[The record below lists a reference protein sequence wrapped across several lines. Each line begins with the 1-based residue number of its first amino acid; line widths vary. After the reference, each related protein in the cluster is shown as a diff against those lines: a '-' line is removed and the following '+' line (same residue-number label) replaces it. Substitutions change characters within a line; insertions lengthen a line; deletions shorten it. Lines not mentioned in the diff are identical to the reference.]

1 MKSGF
6 VERTLAGLIAA
17 SDYAASAEQ
26 LAAARGALQAIDP
39 RVKVAGL
46 FALVLAAA
54 AARNLPTVAGL
65 FVSALLLAGISR
77 IRFQRLAG
85 WVWTPVLFFTGTIAL
100 PAVFLT
106 PGRALA
112 AWGPVAIAA
121 PGLDS
126 AALLVA
132 RAETA
137 ATLAALLVL
146 TTPWPWV
153 LKSLRVFRCPVL
165 VVAIL
170 GMTYRY
176 IFVILETAL
185 DMFESRKSRTVGSLA
200 PAERRRLAAAS
211 AGVLLSKS
219 LQLSADV
226 HLAMQARGFRG
237 EVYLL
242 DDFRARPA
250 DWVWCAGFALLAAA
264 ALWGEDDRAR
274 STAAANSG
282 LHRRR
287 GVLSLPG
294 RHRPR

>member
-1 MKSGF
+1 MKRTF
-6 VERTLAGLIAA
+6 IERTLAGLLAA

-26 LAAARGALQAIDP
+26 LAAAGGLLQGIDP

-54 AARNLPTVAGL
+54 ASRHLQPIIAL
-65 FVSALLLAGISR
+65 FGAALLLALLSR
-77 IRFQRLAG
+77 VHLARLAA
-85 WVWTPVLFFTGTIAL
+85 WVWTPVLLFTGTIAL
-100 PAVFLT
+100 PALFLT
-106 PGRALA
+106 PGRAVTSL
-112 AWGPVAIAA
+112 GPLTITS

-126 AALLVA
+126 AALLLA
-132 RAETA
+132 RAETS
-137 ATLAALLVL
+137 ATLAALVVL
-146 TTPWPWV
+146 TTPWPSV
-153 LKSLRVFRCPVL
+153 LKALRVFRCPIL
-165 VVAIL
+165 VVTIL

-185 DMFESRKSRTVGSLA
+185 DMFESRKSRTIGALE

-219 LQLSADV
+219 LQLAGDV

-250 DWVWCAGFALLAAA
+250 DWCWSGGFALLAAA
-264 ALWGEDDRAR
+264 ALWW
-274 STAAANSG
+274 
-282 LHRRR
+282 
-287 GVLSLPG
+287 G
-294 RHRPR
+294 R

>member
-264 ALWGEDDRAR
+264 ALWG
-274 STAAANSG
+274 
-282 LHRRR
+282 
-287 GVLSLPG
+287 G
-294 RHRPR
+294 R

>member
-1 MKSGF
+1 MKAGF

-17 SDYAASAEQ
+17 SEYAASAEQ
-26 LAAARGALQAIDP
+26 LASARGTLQRVDP

-46 FALVLAAA
+46 FALVIAAA
-54 AARNLPTVAGL
+54 AARNLRAVGGL
-65 FVSALLLAGISR
+65 FAAALLLAALSH
-77 IRFQRLAG
+77 IRMARLAA
-85 WVWTPVLFFTGTIAL
+85 WVWSPVLLFTGTIAL
-100 PAVFLT
+100 PALFLT
-106 PGRALA
+106 PGRAVA
-112 AWGPVAIAA
+112 AWGGLAVTGPGIA
-121 PGLDS
+121 S

-132 RAETA
+132 RAETT

-153 LKSLRVFRCPVL
+153 LKALRVFRCPAVL
-165 VVAIL
+165 VAIL

-185 DMFESRKSRTVGSLA
+185 DMFESRKSRTVGVLE
-200 PAERRRLAAAS
+200 PRDRRRLAAAS

-250 DWVWCAGFALLAAA
+250 DWCWCGGFAILAAA
-264 ALWGEDDRAR
+264 ALWW
-274 STAAANSG
+274 
-282 LHRRR
+282 
-287 GVLSLPG
+287 G
-294 RHRPR
+294 R

>member
-1 MKSGF
+1 MRTGF
-6 VERTLAGLIAA
+6 VERTLAGLVEA

-26 LAAARGALQAIDP
+26 LASTAGALQRVDP

-46 FALVLAAA
+46 LALVVAAA
-54 AARNLPTVAGL
+54 AARNLPAIAAL
-65 FVSALLLAGISR
+65 FALALLLATLSR
-77 IRFQRLAG
+77 LRLARLAG
-85 WVWTPVLFFTGTIAL
+85 WVWTPVLFFTGAIAV
-100 PAVFLT
+100 PAIFIT

-112 AWGPVAIAA
+112 ALGPLTVTAQ
-121 PGLDS
+121 GLTS
-126 AALLVA
+126 AALLLS
-132 RAETA
+132 RAETT

-153 LKSLRVFRCPVL
+153 LKSLRVFRCPAVL
-165 VVAIL
+165 VAIL

-176 IFVILETAL
+176 IFVILESAL
-185 DMFESRKSRTVGSLA
+185 DMFESRKSRTVGVLE

-226 HLAMQARGFRG
+226 HLAMLARGFRG

-250 DWVWCAGFALLAAA
+250 DWCWCGAFALLAAA
-264 ALWGEDDRAR
+264 ALWW
-274 STAAANSG
+274 
-282 LHRRR
+282 
-287 GVLSLPG
+287 G
-294 RHRPR
+294 R